1 MSSTQSLAG
10 KVTLITGATGG
21 IGQATARRFAAEGA
35 TLLLAGR
42 DRQRAHDLLHDLR
55 GAGATAE
62 FVNGDLE
69 HDTAIEDLAA
79 AARER
84 HGRVDALVLN
94 AGAITVAPLTDITT
108 TQYDQMMNVN
118 VRAHLM
124 CVKAMH
130 DLIPCGGTITVTAS
144 VSSFT
149 HFPGEG
155 AYCMSKAALIPMVR
169 ALAVELG
176 DRGIRVNALCPGIVA
191 AEGMS
196 QRLADASDDPAAEQ
210 AHGDAATPLGRA
222 ATLEEIAAGALFLA
236 SDHSSFMTGTS
247 LVLDGGLTI
256 PRV

>member
-1 MSSTQSLAG
+1 MSSTQLAG
-10 KVTLITGATGG
+10 KVALITGATGG
-21 IGQATARRFAAEGA
+21 IGRAIAHRFASEGA

-42 DRQRAHDLLHDLR
+42 DRQRGKDLLDVLH

-62 FVNGDLE
+62 FVYSDLE
-69 HDTAIEDLAA
+69 LDTAVNDLAA

-94 AGAITVAPLTDITT
+94 AGAITVAPLTDITIA
-108 TQYDQMMNVN
+108 QYDQMMNVN
-118 VRAHLM
+118 VRSPWM
-124 CVKAMH
+124 CVKAMR
-130 DLIPCGGTITVTAS
+130 DLIPSGGTITVTAS

-155 AYCMSKAALIPMVR
+155 AYCMSKAALVPMVR

-176 DRGIRVNALCPGIVA
+176 RDIRVNALCPGIVA

-196 QRLADASDDPAAEQ
+196 QRLADASDDPAAEL

-222 ATLEEIAAGALFLA
+222 ATLQEIAAGALFLA
-236 SDHSSFMTGTS
+236 SDQSSFMTGTS

>member
-1 MSSTQSLAG
+1 MSSTQLAG
-10 KVTLITGATGG
+10 KVALITGATGG
-21 IGQATARRFAAEGA
+21 IGRAIAHRFASEGA

-42 DRQRAHDLLHDLR
+42 DRQRGQDLLNVLH

-62 FVNGDLE
+62 FVDGDLE
-69 HDTAIEDLAA
+69 LDTAVDDLAA

-108 TQYDQMMNVN
+108 AQYDQMMNVN
-118 VRAHLM
+118 VRAPWM

-130 DLIPCGGTITVTAS
+130 DLIPSGGTITVTAS

-155 AYCMSKAALIPMVR
+155 AYCMSKAALVPMVR

-176 DRGIRVNALCPGIVA
+176 DRDIRVNALCPGIVA

-196 QRLADASDDPAAEQ
+196 QRLADASDDPAAEL

-222 ATLEEIAAGALFLA
+222 ATLQEIAAGALFLA
-236 SDHSSFMTGTS
+236 SDQSSFMTGIS

-256 PRV
+256 PRL